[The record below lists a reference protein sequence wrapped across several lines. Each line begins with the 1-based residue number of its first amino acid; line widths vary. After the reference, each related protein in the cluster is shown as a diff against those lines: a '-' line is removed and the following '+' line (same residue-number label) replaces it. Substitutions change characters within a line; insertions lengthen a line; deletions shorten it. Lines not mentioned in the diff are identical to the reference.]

1 MVRPQFIFV
10 DTNVAIQEA
19 HLFRRKGGPQLIEL
33 LRETGVRIVVP
44 EVLRKEYIKH
54 FGKESHTVRDLAE
67 KELTKLESLCG
78 QKLTWLLPEANF
90 EQQEALTILHHLDDI
105 IISVPQTE
113 ELLLA
118 AAHRSMENRAPSS
131 KSDHG
136 YKDCLIWESI
146 LSVAGGGDVRIL
158 TRDKAFYDGE
168 KSNKLAP
175 SIVAEAEALG
185 IVLKAYSGK
194 DESGKD
200 SVIRP
205 IGALIEDLCAEHKH
219 VDLARLKPFELS
231 EHPLR
236 ISPIAAVPIA
246 TYQAMASDNED
257 ASLPAEENEL
267 STLLTNSREQF
278 WALETKVLGVVAFLN
293 GGNKEELYAL
303 LEKVGI
309 DLITAKNVCDR
320 LALAG
325 LIQDTGNNYLPVQ
338 GRVAEIAAELVEG
351 EVIRLMRM
359 GK

>member
-1 MVRPQFIFV
+1 
-10 DTNVAIQEA
+10 
-19 HLFRRKGGPQLIEL
+19 
-33 LRETGVRIVVP
+33 
-44 EVLRKEYIKH
+44 
-54 FGKESHTVRDLAE
+54 
-67 KELTKLESLCG
+67 
-78 QKLTWLLPEANF
+78 
-90 EQQEALTILHHLDDI
+90 
-105 IISVPQTE
+105 
-113 ELLLA
+113 
-118 AAHRSMENRAPSS
+118 MENRAPSS

-146 LSVAGGGDVRIL
+146 LSVAVGGDVRIL

-175 SIVAEAEALG
+175 SIVAEAEALD

-200 SVIRP
+200 NVNRP
-205 IGALIEDLCAEHKH
+205 IFALIEDLCAEHKH

-246 TYQAMASDNED
+246 LPAVTYQAMASSDNED
-257 ASLPAEENEL
+257 ASLPAAEIEL
-267 STLLTNSREQF
+267 SRLLTNSREQF
-278 WALETKVLGVVAFLN
+278 WAFETKVLGIVAFLN
-293 GGNKEELYAL
+293 GGNKEDLYAL
-303 LEKVGI
+303 LEKIGI
-309 DLITAKNVCDR
+309 DLTTAKNVCDR

-338 GRVAEIAAELVEG
+338 GRVTEIAAELVEG
-351 EVIRLMRM
+351 EVIHLMRM